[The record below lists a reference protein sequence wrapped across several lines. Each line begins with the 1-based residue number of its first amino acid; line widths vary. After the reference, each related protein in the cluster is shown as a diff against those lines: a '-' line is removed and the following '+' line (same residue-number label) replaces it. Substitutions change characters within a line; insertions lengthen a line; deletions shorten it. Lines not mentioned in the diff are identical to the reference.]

1 MAENGLQAIVY
12 APGAE
17 VNSLS
22 VLDQL
27 KLPNAH
33 EYIEV
38 LDTGKAWEVINK
50 MNVSFSISYRQAISS
65 RIYFLRSPPIWV
77 LTRLFGTS
85 GILVLW
91 RIID

>member
-1 MAENGLQAIVY
+1 MVENGLQAIVY

-17 VNSLS
+17 VNTLS

-50 MNVSFSISYRQAISS
+50 MNVSFFVCHRQASSS
-65 RIYFLRSPPIWV
+65 RIC
-77 LTRLFGTS
+77 
-85 GILVLW
+85 
-91 RIID
+91 

>member
-17 VNSLS
+17 VNTLS

-50 MNVSFSISYRQAISS
+50 MNVSFSVTYRQAIAS
-65 RIYFLRSPPIWV
+65 RIYLLRSSMGSYTFLWDV
-77 LTRLFGTS
+77 WDS
-85 GILVLW
+85 GVVE
-91 RIID
+91 DN